1 FCLDYVS
8 FTDAAWDTLATCG
21 NASIT
26 LGGNNA
32 SGSTYLWTPSQGLND
47 STIANPTATITDT
60 TTYFLEVTDTCG
72 LTRYDTVTVFIS
84 DRLVPVD
91 AGIDQSICIGES
103 TQLSGTGDGTFR
115 WEPVNLL
122 NDALIS
128 NPVVSPPDT
137 TAFILTATRTDGC
150 SSSDTVF
157 IQVLPG
163 PVANAGSD
171 TSYCEGGQTLL
182 SASGGQSYTWSP
194 VTGLNNP
201 NIASPTLSGTQGG
214 WYRVEVTDSQNCTN
228 RDSVFITVNP
238 LPDVDAG
245 PDTSV
250 CIGESIRLSG
260 SGLLNLEWQPASLF
274 TQNTIPNPLLTPT
287 QSQTLILRVTD
298 RNLCSNQDSVNI
310 TVNPLPVITE
320 VNDQLICKGDSA
332 LLSVNGAE
340 TYTWFPDAGLS
351 EPDGSNVMASPMA
364 DTRYTVIGVDQNN
377 CRDSAN
383 VLIALKDKPVAL
395 GPDSLTLC
403 PEDPFTLS
411 VSGGDT
417 YLWNTGEASSSIASS
432 LSTSP
437 TKFWV
442 IPYLDDCPGD
452 TAFSEVRFHDYL
464 AKAEFTLNTE
474 KAPYP
479 ATIQA
484 IDLSQNA
491 TSYQWKFGEGSSST
505 DTNPRNVY
513 ATPGT
518 YLIQL
523 LVEDL
528 NGCLDSTELQVEIL
542 NRNLFTPNAFT
553 PNGDGKNDEF
563 FISIGMMSSFE
574 IVIVDKWGK
583 RVFQSND
590 IDFSW
595 DGTVSGGSVP
605 EGTYSFLIRG
615 ITVEGIPIVRPGT
628 INLFR

>member
-1 FCLDYVS
+1 
-8 FTDAAWDTLATCG
+8 
-21 NASIT
+21 
-26 LGGNNA
+26 
-32 SGSTYLWTPSQGLND
+32 
-47 STIANPTATITDT
+47 
-60 TTYFLEVTDTCG
+60 
-72 LTRYDTVTVFIS
+72 
-84 DRLVPVD
+84 
-91 AGIDQSICIGES
+91 
-103 TQLSGTGDGTFR
+103 
-115 WEPVNLL
+115 
-122 NDALIS
+122 
-128 NPVVSPPDT
+128 
-137 TAFILTATRTDGC
+137 
-150 SSSDTVF
+150 
-157 IQVLPG
+157 
-163 PVANAGSD
+163 
-171 TSYCEGGQTLL
+171 
-182 SASGGQSYTWSP
+182 
-194 VTGLNNP
+194 
-201 NIASPTLSGTQGG
+201 
-214 WYRVEVTDSQNCTN
+214 
-228 RDSVFITVNP
+228 
-238 LPDVDAG
+238 
-245 PDTSV
+245 
-250 CIGESIRLSG
+250 
-260 SGLLNLEWQPASLF
+260 
-274 TQNTIPNPLLTPT
+274 
-287 QSQTLILRVTD
+287 
-298 RNLCSNQDSVNI
+298 VNI
-310 TVNPLPVITE
+310 TVSPLPVITV
-320 VNDQLICKGDSA
+320 VNDQLICEGDSA

-340 TYTWFPDAGLS
+340 TYTWFPDVGLS
-351 EPDGSNVMASPMA
+351 ESDASRVMASPNS
-364 DTRYTVIGVDQNN
+364 DTQYMVIGVDQNN
-377 CRDSAN
+377 CQDSAN
-383 VLIALKDKPVAL
+383 VLITLKDKPVAL

-417 YLWNTGEASSSIASS
+417 YLWNTGEASSSITSS

-464 AKAEFTLNTE
+464 AKADFRLNTE
-474 KAPYP
+474 KALYP

-491 TSYQWKFGEGSSST
+491 TSYQWKFGEGTSST
-505 DTNPRNVY
+505 DTNPRNIY
-513 ATPGT
+513 AIPGT

-553 PNGDGKNDEF
+553 PNGDGRNDKF

-615 ITVEGIPIVRPGT
+615 TTVEGVPIVRPGT